1 MKRKII
7 PTLLALYTIASLC
20 ACSDAPSTDSDG
32 KLSAPINIQA
42 EKIDLNP
49 VVENSEVVDGSAT
62 EYSEAVESSDVVEG
76 ADTTED
82 STLSEITD
90 TTTEAPTDSETP
102 AELGNPDEASSPTSD
117 NFSLGTS
124 AGRTYENPFLGIG
137 CTLEDTWTF
146 MSQDELA
153 ENQKLGSELINN
165 EDMRKALDNG
175 SILTAMVAKSP
186 EKSGSISVIFQKI
199 PDQLKDKTEE
209 GFIHESLNPLTSTME
224 LGGYSDV
231 NLEKVSVNF
240 AGRTRFA
247 LAGKYSINGQ
257 KFNQTQIP
265 ITKGDYLAVITISI
279 GSAHDT
285 ETYINSFYA
294 LNR

>member
-32 KLSAPINIQA
+32 KLSAPINLQA

-49 VVENSEVVDGSAT
+49 VVES
-62 EYSEAVESSDVVEG
+62 SEAVE
-76 ADTTED
+76 D
-82 STLSEITD
+82 SNLSEIMD
-90 TTTEAPTDSETP
+90 TTTEAPTDSETS
-102 AELGNPDEASSPTSD
+102 ANLGNPDEASSPTSD

-153 ENQKLGSELINN
+153 QNQKLGSELINN

-265 ITKGDYLAVITISI
+265 IMKGDYLAVITISI